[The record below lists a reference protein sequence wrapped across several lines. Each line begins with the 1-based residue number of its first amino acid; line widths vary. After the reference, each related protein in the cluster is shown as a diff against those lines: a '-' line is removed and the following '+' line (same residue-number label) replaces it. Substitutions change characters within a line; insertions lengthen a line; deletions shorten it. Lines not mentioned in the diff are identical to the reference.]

1 MSIVSDAVKI
11 LENRISGSGC
21 EDGIVRITPASS
33 AGCPYEDGIT
43 IVTEYGGRVA
53 ELSTS
58 FPFET
63 TSKVSF
69 MFDSPLKS
77 PVQRTAACAI
87 LNVISSFM
95 CFTRKG
101 RACGEE
107 SRKACLDELI
117 AAVAGKKVY
126 LNGCLTNLESML
138 YEAGSLYPE
147 KRVALVG
154 RPGDADVIIVS
165 GDGLFDKEKLAVT
178 GRYFKG
184 GDNAADSDNTGNAG
198 AGNAGAAASKEQSEG
213 QPELIFIGPAVTG
226 FCVMQ
231 GAKHHCPYGRR

>member
-117 AAVAGKKVY
+117 TAVAGKKVY

-138 YEAGSLYPE
+138 CEAGSLYPE
-147 KRVALVG
+147 KRVDLVG
-154 RPGDADVIIVS
+154 RPEDADVIVVS

-178 GRYFKG
+178 ERYFKG
-184 GDNAADSDNTGNAG
+184 GAG
-198 AGNAGAAASKEQSEG
+198 CSSEIAGESEWQTAEPSGELKPSKDI
-213 QPELIFIGPAVTG
+213 IFIGPAVTG

>member
-11 LENRISGSGC
+11 LENRIFGSGC
-21 EDGIVRITPASS
+21 EDGLVRISPSAS

-43 IVTEYGGRVA
+43 VVTEYGGRVS

-58 FPFET
+58 FPLDA

-87 LNVISSFM
+87 LNVISNFM
-95 CFTRKG
+95 CFTRQG

-107 SRKACLDELI
+107 SHKACLDELI
-117 AAVAGKKVY
+117 AQIAGKKVY
-126 LNGCLTNLESML
+126 PNGCLTNLEGML
-138 YEAGSLYPE
+138 LEAGSLYPE
-147 KRVALVG
+147 KRVTLVG
-154 RPGDADVIIVS
+154 KPEDADVILVS

-178 GRYFKG
+178 ERYFG
-184 GDNAADSDNTGNAG
+184 NDGNCGNGDC
-198 AGNAGAAASKEQSEG
+198 ASK
-213 QPELIFIGPAVTG
+213 ELIFIGPAVTG
-226 FCVMQ
+226 FCVMH
-231 GAKHHCPYGRR
+231 GRKHHCPYGRR

>member
-58 FPFET
+58 FPLET

-117 AAVAGKKVY
+117 SDIAGKKSIGFQSRQ
-126 LNGCLTNLESML
+126 LNPPPTAGRLEHLLLLIYRSTPCSVVGAPGSTPPPAAPYSIFACMAVHNL
-138 YEAGSLYPE
+138 
-147 KRVALVG
+147 
-154 RPGDADVIIVS
+154 
-165 GDGLFDKEKLAVT
+165 
-178 GRYFKG
+178 
-184 GDNAADSDNTGNAG
+184 N
-198 AGNAGAAASKEQSEG
+198 
-213 QPELIFIGPAVTG
+213 
-226 FCVMQ
+226 
-231 GAKHHCPYGRR
+231 

>member
-33 AGCPYEDGIT
+33 TGCPYEDGIT
-43 IVTEYGGRVA
+43 IVTEYGGRIS

-138 YEAGSLYPE
+138 CEAGSLYPE
-147 KRVALVG
+147 KRVDLVG
-154 RPGDADVIIVS
+154 RPEDADVIVVS

-178 GRYFKG
+178 ERYFKG
-184 GDNAADSDNTGNAG
+184 GAGTTDADN
-198 AGNAGAAASKEQSEG
+198 AGNAGNAVSKEQPDGHTSE
-213 QPELIFIGPAVTG
+213 PSKELIFIGPAVTG